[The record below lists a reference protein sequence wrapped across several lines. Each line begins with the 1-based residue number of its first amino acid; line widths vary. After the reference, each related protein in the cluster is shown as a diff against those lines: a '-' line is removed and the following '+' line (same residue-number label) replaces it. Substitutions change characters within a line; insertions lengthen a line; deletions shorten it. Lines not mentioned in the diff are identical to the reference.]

1 MGSICTDISNNTDNK
16 YNNNKKEFEMT
27 EYFKPHYLK
36 YSNPLIQKFKDFF
49 LKCIWIKENMSLC
62 MNLNEI
68 HLNELKMYSIKQQ
81 KDELWKL
88 YYFSWTNLS
97 QDVEQEVL
105 KKWHHSIFHHHLA

>member
-1 MGSICTDISNNTDNK
+1 
-16 YNNNKKEFEMT
+16 
-27 EYFKPHYLK
+27 
-36 YSNPLIQKFKDFF
+36 
-49 LKCIWIKENMSLC
+49 

-105 KKWHHSIFHHHLA
+105 KKWHHSSFHHHLA